1 MSSNTNFSEA
11 MAAATGYDEPW
22 YQSIGIDMKQATQA
36 INDSWF
42 CKEIQAEQ
50 NSFDANVFLSV
61 RIKDLQDCSSF
72 SIGRSNLVEAR
83 KNDSI
88 ATRIAAG
95 NATHVTFELLRRKNP
110 QWKTLLNSFIDEELH
125 KHREKYGGLGSHR
138 GFYTFVFPELC
149 KTILARSIT
158 ELWARPVLETALKTY
173 SQKWV
178 EKRFAPGGIGYFKT
192 ATHFELQ
199 AALQEQ
205 SSIV

>member
-1 MSSNTNFSEA
+1 MSSNTNFSQA
-11 MAAATGYDEPW
+11 MTAAAGYDEPW
-22 YQSIGIDMKQATQA
+22 YQCIVIDMKEATQA

-42 CKEIQAEQ
+42 CKEIQAEK

-61 RIKDLQDCSSF
+61 RIKDLQYWAHSMAHT
-72 SIGRSNLVEAR
+72 REAR

-88 ATRIAAG
+88 ATQIAAG

-110 QWKTLLNSFIDEELH
+110 QWKTLLNSFIDEELR

-138 GFYTFVFPELC
+138 GFYTFVFPEVC

-158 ELWARPVLETALKTY
+158 ELWARPVLERALKTY

-205 SSIV
+205 SSIA

>member
-1 MSSNTNFSEA
+1 
-11 MAAATGYDEPW
+11 
-22 YQSIGIDMKQATQA
+22 MKQATQA

-61 RIKDLQDCSSF
+61 RIKDLQDCGSF
-72 SIGRSNLVEAR
+72 CHRFRTNLVEAR

-125 KHREKYGGLGSHR
+125 KNREKYGGLGSHR
-138 GFYTFVFPELC
+138 GFYRFVFPEVC

-158 ELWARPVLETALKTY
+158 ELWARPVLERALKTY
-173 SQKWV
+173 SQKWI

-205 SSIV
+205 SSVV